1 MLTDKQ
7 IEALCEELVH
17 IYGDMETELF
27 RDVIR
32 RFQNYDEVSGSLKWQ
47 LQKLDELGLLNR
59 HAVETI
65 AKYSGRSRKAIYEM
79 LEKAQLA
86 NFDMETMGKAYQA
99 GMIRLSMEQ
108 LQELPIVKSLRNKA
122 YKDIVNGT
130 VKLIETKALES
141 TKEAYMRAINQ
152 AYLETASGTYSYNQ
166 AITRAIE
173 KMAKSG
179 IDGASYKRAD
189 GSIRHMSIEAVVR
202 RDVISAITR
211 LANDTTAK
219 CAEEMGAKYVETTS
233 HLGARIG
240 DGLHDHTNHAWWQGK
255 VYALE
260 GKGDL
265 EVNELVGYK
274 IQNFKETTGY
284 GEVDGI
290 GGVNCRHR
298 FFLFFPGIS
307 KPFSKRYD
315 EAESAKVYI
324 ATQKQRQLERRIRNW
339 KKVRD
344 AFKKNDTE
352 EGVKAYKKAK
362 EKIKLLSDRLNTL
375 TDENGLRRQSSKEQY
390 K

>member
-7 IEALCEELVH
+7 IEALCEEIVH
-17 IYGDMETELF
+17 IYDDMEAELF

-99 GMIRLSMEQ
+99 GMIQLSMEQ
-108 LQELPIVKSLRNKA
+108 LQELPIVKSLRNKS

-166 AITRAIE
+166 SITRAIE

-179 IDGASYKRAD
+179 IDGASYK
-189 GSIRHMSIEAVVR
+189 
-202 RDVISAITR
+202 
-211 LANDTTAK
+211 
-219 CAEEMGAKYVETTS
+219 
-233 HLGARIG
+233 AR
-240 DGLHDHTNHAWWQGK
+240 
-255 VYALE
+255 
-260 GKGDL
+260 
-265 EVNELVGYK
+265 
-274 IQNFKETTGY
+274 
-284 GEVDGI
+284 
-290 GGVNCRHR
+290 
-298 FFLFFPGIS
+298 
-307 KPFSKRYD
+307 
-315 EAESAKVYI
+315 
-324 ATQKQRQLERRIRNW
+324 
-339 KKVRD
+339 
-344 AFKKNDTE
+344 
-352 EGVKAYKKAK
+352 
-362 EKIKLLSDRLNTL
+362 
-375 TDENGLRRQSSKEQY
+375 
-390 K
+390 